1 MQLRCQFRSIYILF
15 FLGISL
21 LFLSCKKETTELE
34 KNIEKWQSFKICNYT
49 ITRTVSCNCLDEY
62 TIPKS
67 FKIEN
72 CVVTYIDNEPY
83 QGNQLV
89 LNKTIDEM
97 FEFIN
102 ELYTKNTHILE
113 VNYDDKYGFPT
124 YLYIDYDKMIA
135 DDETSYSFS
144 KFPPTE

>member
-144 KFPPTE
+144 KFTPTE

>member
-1 MQLRCQFRSIYILF
+1 MQTRFQFRNVSFLF
-15 FLGISL
+15 FSGISL

-34 KNIEKWQSFKICNYT
+34 KNIEKWHSFKICNYT
-49 ITRTVSCNCLDEY
+49 ITRAISCYCLDKY

-72 CVVTYIDNEPY
+72 CVVTHIDNEPY
-83 QGNQLV
+83 QDNQLA

-102 ELYTKNTHILE
+102 ELHTKNTHILE
-113 VNYDDKYGFPT
+113 VTYDEKYGFPT
-124 YLYIDYDKMIA
+124 YLYVDYDKMIA

-144 KFPPTE
+144 KFTPTE